1 MAASIVAARKA
12 ATAGRYL
19 GTEKELD
26 GSPSVRRSAFR
37 VERFIQT
44 KLAKPKK
51 AIIPA
56 VTLTFCNYK
65 GFFALYCV
73 VFLAQ
78 LLAKRVGFAMAAL
91 LRSRCSLNNSFVQG
105 ILF

>member
-1 MAASIVAARKA
+1 VAARKA

-26 GSPSVRRSAFR
+26 GSPSGRRSAFR

-44 KLAKPKK
+44 KLAKPK
-51 AIIPA
+51 AIIPT
-56 VTLTFCNYK
+56 VMLTFCNYK

-78 LLAKRVGFAMAAL
+78 LVAKSDGFAVAAL
-91 LRSRCSLNNSFVQG
+91 LRGRCSLNNSFVRG